1 MSDRPYIVG
10 IAGPSCSGKTS
21 LARTL
26 ARLLPGETLVFELDW
41 YYRDQRGRTIDEI
54 NVDVPSALDETLI
67 VEQLGRLAG
76 GHSVVRPVYDY
87 ATHSRS
93 PRGLG
98 IGPADAIV
106 VEGLFALY
114 WERLRRLFDLS
125 VFLLA
130 DHRTCLGR
138 RIARDTRERGRTVEE
153 VVRQYRRQ
161 VRPMYDRFV
170 RPTRHRADVL
180 LGGSGTVEDL
190 SSRVMQHTGRKSLR
204 PLDALR
210 PL

>member
-21 LARTL
+21 LARAL
-26 ARLLPGETLVFELDW
+26 AGGLPGETLVFELDW
-41 YYRDQRGRTIDEI
+41 YYLDQGGRTIDEI
-54 NVDVPSALDETLI
+54 NVDVPWALDDALI
-67 VEQLGRLAG
+67 VDQLERLAG
-76 GHSVVRPVYDY
+76 GHPIVRPVYDY
-87 ATHSRS
+87 ATHARTG
-93 PRGLG
+93 RGVRVS
-98 IGPADAIV
+98 PADAIV

-130 DHRTCLGR
+130 DHKTCLAR
-138 RIARDTRERGRTVEE
+138 RIDRDTRERGRTADE

-161 VRPMYDRFV
+161 VGPMYDRFV

-180 LGGSGTVEDL
+180 LGGDGSIAAFAA
-190 SSRVMQHTGRKSLR
+190 RVARLTGRKSLQPR
-204 PLDALR
+204 RARRDR
-210 PL
+210 